1 MLNKL
6 ITIAR
11 SPWYWSGLI
20 VLGLGM
26 ESVALY
32 FQYSLDLGPCVYCIH
47 TRIWVMA
54 MILLAGLGL
63 WLRSKPIANALLHAT
78 NTGLMFGLLNTSQ
91 ILLGTER
98 GTLFG
103 SCGMKLGLPSW
114 FALDQWFPT
123 LFAVWESCGETPVLL
138 FGITMAEALVVFSWS
153 LLLLSAGLLLVQLA
167 GIIKKAG

>member
-6 ITIAR
+6 ITALR
-11 SPWYWSGLI
+11 SPWYWLALI

-32 FQYSLDLGPCVYCIH
+32 FQYALDLGPCVYCIH
-47 TRIWVMA
+47 TRIWVMG
-54 MILLAGLGL
+54 MILVAGLGM
-63 WLRSKPIANALLHAT
+63 WLRTRPIANALLLAI
-78 NTGLMFGLLNTSQ
+78 NAGLMFGLLHTSQ

-103 SCGMKLGLPSW
+103 SCGMNLGLPSW
-114 FALDQWFPT
+114 FALDQWFPVM
-123 LFAVWESCGETPVLL
+123 FGVWESCGNTPELL

-153 LLLLSAGLLLVQLA
+153 LLLLSAALLLIQLV